1 MKRRSCSAASLAS
14 RNGTTDF
21 PSYASLVPGRHEP
34 TLARWVDKAFL
45 QCSAFRPADARTR
58 HNRWMGS
65 WVVWTIVAAAFTLG
79 ELHTN
84 SFYLA
89 PFAVGGAIAVVL
101 AAIGAGGLV
110 AVVSFAAAAILFLLL
125 LRPLAVR
132 RRAAPTLR
140 TGAAALIGQPA
151 LVLERIANREGV
163 GTVKIGGEVWT
174 ARAYD
179 EEQVI
184 AAGGQV
190 EVVEIRGATALV
202 MP

>member
-1 MKRRSCSAASLAS
+1 
-14 RNGTTDF
+14 
-21 PSYASLVPGRHEP
+21 
-34 TLARWVDKAFL
+34 
-45 QCSAFRPADARTR
+45 
-58 HNRWMGS
+58 MGS
-65 WVVWTIVAAAFTLG
+65 WVLWTIVAAAFTLG

-89 PFAVGGAIAVVL
+89 PFAVGGAIAAVL
-101 AAIGAGGLV
+101 AAAGAGGLV
-110 AVVSFAAAAILFLLL
+110 AVIAFAAAAILFLLL
-125 LRPLAVR
+125 LRPIAIRHRESV
-132 RRAAPTLR
+132 PTLR

-151 LVLERIANREGV
+151 LVVERIANREGV

-174 ARAYD
+174 TRAYD

-184 AAGGQV
+184 AAGEQV

>member
-1 MKRRSCSAASLAS
+1 
-14 RNGTTDF
+14 
-21 PSYASLVPGRHEP
+21 
-34 TLARWVDKAFL
+34 
-45 QCSAFRPADARTR
+45 
-58 HNRWMGS
+58 MGS
-65 WVVWTIVAAAFTLG
+65 WILWAGIAAAFTLG

-89 PFAVGGAIAVVL
+89 PLAIGAAIASVL
-101 AAIGAGGLV
+101 AALGAGGLV
-110 AVVSFAAAAILFLLL
+110 AVVAFGAAAVLFLLL
-125 LRPLAVR
+125 VRPFAVR
-132 RRAAPTLR
+132 RRSAPALR
-140 TGAAALIGQPA
+140 TGAAALVGQHA

-163 GTVKIGGEVWT
+163 GRVKIGGAVWT

-184 AAGGQV
+184 DGGEQV

>member
-1 MKRRSCSAASLAS
+1 
-14 RNGTTDF
+14 
-21 PSYASLVPGRHEP
+21 
-34 TLARWVDKAFL
+34 
-45 QCSAFRPADARTR
+45 
-58 HNRWMGS
+58 MGS
-65 WVVWTIVAAAFTLG
+65 WILWAVLAGAFTLG

-89 PFAVGGAIAVVL
+89 PFAVGAAIATVL
-101 AAIGAGGLV
+101 AALGAGGLV
-110 AVVSFAAAAILFLLL
+110 AVVAFVAAAVLFLLL
-125 LRPLAVR
+125 LRPLAKHR
-132 RRAAPTLR
+132 RSAPVLR
-140 TGAAALIGQPA
+140 SGAAALVGQPA
-151 LVLERIANREGV
+151 RVLERIANREGV

-184 AAGGQV
+184 DSGEQV

>member
-1 MKRRSCSAASLAS
+1 
-14 RNGTTDF
+14 
-21 PSYASLVPGRHEP
+21 
-34 TLARWVDKAFL
+34 
-45 QCSAFRPADARTR
+45 
-58 HNRWMGS
+58 MGS
-65 WVVWTIVAAAFTLG
+65 WVLWTIIAVAFTLG

-89 PFAVGGAIAVVL
+89 PFAVGGAIAAVL
-101 AAIGAGGLV
+101 AAAGAGGLV
-110 AVVSFAAAAILFLLL
+110 AVIAFIAAAILFLLL
-125 LRPLAVR
+125 LRPLAAR
-132 RRAAPTLR
+132 RRHNVPSLR

-163 GTVKIGGEVWT
+163 GTVRIGGEVWT

-179 EEQVI
+179 ENEVI
-184 AAGGQV
+184 PAGEQV

>member
-1 MKRRSCSAASLAS
+1 
-14 RNGTTDF
+14 
-21 PSYASLVPGRHEP
+21 
-34 TLARWVDKAFL
+34 
-45 QCSAFRPADARTR
+45 
-58 HNRWMGS
+58 MGS
-65 WVVWTIVAAAFTLG
+65 WVVWTIVAAACTLG

-89 PFAVGGAIAVVL
+89 PFAVGGAIAAVL
-101 AAIGAGGLV
+101 AAAGAGGLV
-110 AVVSFAAAAILFLLL
+110 AVIAFAAAAILFLLL

-132 RRAAPTLR
+132 RQSAPALR

-151 LVLERIANREGV
+151 LVMERIANRESV

-179 EEQVI
+179 GEQVI
-184 AAGGQV
+184 AAGEQV